1 MRRGRLAW
9 VAWVVGVVGVVGVFA
24 GSAALGQQ
32 AERTAKYMRVRDD
45 AGGLASTLELSVR
58 TLTREGAPVVHL
70 VGAVHVADQ
79 SFYDDVQ
86 AFLDAQDLVLYEGVG
101 GERPFTGGDANGDA
115 LKIEETQARL
125 RYTSMLLIAA
135 KRESGAFP
143 ATLDAL
149 AHALPG
155 AHPSVIER
163 AIVDAWGTPLM
174 VCMGEHGFQ
183 LISLGADGEPGGEG
197 AAADLTIAFEGV
209 RFSVQPNLPR
219 QPGLQQQLADALGLE
234 FQLRGINYDRR
245 HWRNSDMSV
254 EQLQAVLLG
263 GNEPAGEGEPGDA
276 PAADQRTAA
285 AASQLFRALSGES
298 MMSRMAGVLL
308 RFVGM
313 NEGMRTTAKLAMLEM
328 VARADE
334 ILEAQL
340 GEAGRLLEV
349 LIVDRNTVVLDDLRR
364 LMEEQPGVESVA
376 IFYGAGHFPDL
387 ERRMVADMGFEFAGE
402 LWLPGITVRL
412 DEAGLDAEQAKAMRA
427 MVSRMLDA
435 QARPGRAR

>member
-1 MRRGRLAW
+1 MWMNRLAW
-9 VAWVVGVVGVVGVFA
+9 VAGVLGVVI

-32 AERTAKYMRVRDD
+32 AERAAKYMRVRDE

-58 TLTREGAPVVHL
+58 TLTRPGSPAVHL

-101 GERPFTGGDANGDA
+101 GERSFTGGQADSDA
-115 LKIEETQARL
+115 LKTEQTEARL
-125 RYTSMLLIAA
+125 RCTAMLLIAA
-135 KRESGAFP
+135 KREAGAFP
-143 ATLDAL
+143 PTLDTL
-149 AHALPG
+149 AEELPG
-155 AHPSVIER
+155 IHPSIVER

-174 VCMGEHGFQ
+174 ACMGEHGFQ
-183 LISLGADGEPGGEG
+183 LISLGADREPGGEG
-197 AAADLTIAFEGV
+197 AAADLTVAVESERVSV
-209 RFSVQPNLPR
+209 RPDLPR
-219 QPGLQQQLADALGLE
+219 HPGLQQQLADALGLE

-254 EQLQAVLLG
+254 EQLQVVLLG
-263 GNEPAGEGEPGDA
+263 GEGPGGEGEPGDA

-340 GEAGRLLEV
+340 GEAGKLLEV

-387 ERRMVADMGFEFAGE
+387 ERRMVEEIGFEFAGE
-402 LWLPGITVRL
+402 LWLPAITVRL
-412 DEAGLDAEQAKAMRA
+412 DEAGIDAEQAKAMRA

>member
-1 MRRGRLAW
+1 MRMSRTAW
-9 VAWVVGVVGVVGVFA
+9 IAGVVGLVLGP
-24 GSAALGQQ
+24 AALGQGG
-32 AERTAKYMRVRDD
+32 ERAATYMRVRED
-45 AGGLASTLELSVR
+45 AGGLVSTLELSVR
-58 TLTREGAPVVHL
+58 TLTRPGSPVVHL

-86 AFLDAQDLVLYEGVG
+86 AFLDAQDVVLYEGVG
-101 GERPFTGGDANGDA
+101 GARPLTGGEAEGDA
-115 LKIEETQARL
+115 LKAEQTEARL
-125 RYTSMLLIAA
+125 RHATMLLLAA
-135 KRESGAFP
+135 RRETGSFP
-143 ATLDAL
+143 PSLEGVGNV
-149 AHALPG
+149 LPSV
-155 AHPSVIER
+155 HPSLIER
-163 AIVDAWGTPLM
+163 ATADAWGNPF
-174 VCMGEHGFQ
+174 VVRMGEERFQ
-183 LISLGADGEPGGEG
+183 IISFGSDGEPGGDG
-197 AAADLTIAFEGV
+197 PAADLTIAFEGARV
-209 RFSVQPNLPR
+209 SVQPDLPR

-234 FQLRGINYDRR
+234 FQLRGVNYDRR

-254 EQLQAVLLG
+254 EELQAVLLG
-263 GNEPAGEGEPGDA
+263 GERAGGEGEPGDA
-276 PAADQRTAA
+276 PPRDERTAA

-298 MMSRMAGVLL
+298 MMARMAGVLL

-364 LMEEQPGVESVA
+364 VMEERPGFGSVA

-387 ERRMVADMGFEFAGE
+387 ERRMVEELGFEPAGE
-402 LWLPGITVRL
+402 LWLPAITVRL
-412 DEAGLDAEQAKAMRA
+412 DEAGIDAEQARAMRA

>member
-1 MRRGRLAW
+1 MRMNRTAW
-9 VAWVVGVVGVVGVFA
+9 IAGVVGVVV

-32 AERTAKYMRVRDD
+32 AERTAKYMRVRED

-58 TLTREGAPVVHL
+58 TLTRAGVPVVHL

-101 GERPFTGGDANGDA
+101 GERPFTGGDVDGDA
-115 LKIEETQARL
+115 LKIEETEARL

-149 AHALPG
+149 SHALPG
-155 AHPSVIER
+155 VHPSVIER

-174 VCMGEHGFQ
+174 VCMGEHWFQ

-209 RFSVQPNLPR
+209 RASVQPDVPR
-219 QPGLQQQLADALGLE
+219 QPGIQQQLADALGLE
-234 FQLRGINYDRR
+234 FQLRGIDYDRR

-254 EQLQAVLLG
+254 EELRSVLTG
-263 GNEPAGEGEPGDA
+263 GGTGGGGDEPEPGEA
-276 PAADQRTAA
+276 NPGDQRTAA
-285 AASQLFRALSGES
+285 AANQLFRALSGES

-364 LMEEQPGVESVA
+364 AMDERPGVESVA
-376 IFYGAGHFPDL
+376 VFYGAGHFPDL
-387 ERRMVADMGFEFAGE
+387 ERRMVEEMGFQFAGE
-402 LWLPGITVRL
+402 LWLPAITVRL

-435 QARPGRAR
+435 QAKPGRAR